1 MDTRQIICCLR
12 DVGSFLGVFAS
23 YKPPQYPI
31 LRYGTLI
38 VITDPHT
45 ESGSHWLA
53 IHIQSRSSRLYCFDS
68 YGLPPYIAAIQ
79 SFINR
84 NCTVWD
90 YNMVQ
95 LQGSTTTVCGKYCCL
110 LGLYRDRGYSPQK
123 FAGLLSVG
131 SMQSDRR
138 VSELFKAEF
147 GPLPRV
153 LQRNGQCNT
162 SLR

>member
-23 YKPPQYPI
+23 DM
-31 LRYGTLI
+31 LRKYTIARSGTLI
-38 VITDPHT
+38 VNTDPHT

-53 IHIQSRSSRLYCFDS
+53 IHIQSRSSRL
-68 YGLPPYIAAIQ
+68 PPLIPAIQ

-90 YNMVQ
+90 YNSVQ

-110 LGLYRDRGYSPQK
+110 LALYMDRGYSPQK
-123 FAGLLSVG
+123 IVGLLLG
-131 SMQSDRR
+131 SGHSDKR
-138 VSELFKAEF
+138 VSELFEAEF
-147 GPLPRV
+147 GPLPKM
-153 LQRNGQCNT
+153 LQRNEQCNT

>member
-1 MDTRQIICCLR
+1 MYTRQIVCCLR

-23 YKPPQYPI
+23 DMLPKYPI
-31 LRYGTLI
+31 QRSGTLI
-38 VITDPHT
+38 VNTDPHT

-53 IHIQSRSSRLYCFDS
+53 IHIQSRSSRLYYFDS
-68 YGLPPYIAAIQ
+68 YGLTPYIPAIQ

-90 YNMVQ
+90 YNTVQ

-110 LGLYRDRGYSPQK
+110 LALYMERVYSPQK
-123 FAGLLSVG
+123 FVGLLG
-131 SMQSDRR
+131 YLQSDKRL
-138 VSELFKAEF
+138 SELFKAKF
-147 GPLPRV
+147 GPLPNV
-153 LQRNGQCNT
+153 LQRNGKCNT

>member
-12 DVGSFLGVFAS
+12 DVCSFLGVFAS
-23 YKPPQYPI
+23 DMLPTHPI
-31 LRYGTLI
+31 QRSGTLI
-38 VITDPHT
+38 VNTDPHT
-45 ESGSHWLA
+45 ETGSHWLA
-53 IHIQSRSSRLYCFDS
+53 IHIQSRSSRLYYFDS
-68 YGLPPYIAAIQ
+68 YGLPPYIPTIQ

-84 NCTVWD
+84 NCAVWD
-90 YNMVQ
+90 YNTVQ

-110 LGLYRDRGYSPQK
+110 LALYTDRGYSPQTV
-123 FAGLLSVG
+123 AGLYG
-131 SMQSDRR
+131 SLQSADKR